1 MNAQLNGMMLQ
12 AKIARRSRGWFVAI
26 AAALVAAGVA
36 SALLLT
42 RSGAPSVPVPIQA
55 PAAVAPAASIPASGT
70 VSAGS
75 IGNQSFGSESLNW
88 S

>member
-42 RSGAPSVPVPIQA
+42 RSGAPSVPVPMRAVVTLSVTVIESA
-55 PAAVAPAASIPASGT
+55 PPTPVLPPVAPELVAVVVT
-70 VSAGS
+70 
-75 IGNQSFGSESLNW
+75 
-88 S
+88 